1 MDWNSK
7 MKYKIK
13 LSLIP
18 MFLKGFY
25 EYKHKNY
32 EAAERIFEK
41 LLDKQN
47 NNAYLNFRYG
57 MALYK
62 SKKWDKA
69 NYYIQKAVNLDP
81 SNTSWQVQLAT
92 TERYKQNSEKVKVA
106 ESKKAIIKDP
116 NSPEAIWEYATSL
129 VENKQYWM
137 AKLQFQKYLTLKPY
151 SEKAFNHLGNVSEK
165 LSDFQDAITYFQ
177 QAAMLSPFNSNY
189 KYRIGYAYECLEDFE
204 SANSYYNLVVSFAK
218 KTDEVSLFGIGALH
232 AKRGLWDK
240 ALKAY
245 KGFLS
250 QTSSKDSELY
260 YRIGIANERL
270 YLWQDAAEAF
280 EKAIDLSEVLSASW
294 CFKCGQAY
302 ERAKNYTKAVEF
314 YQEAVARSNSYN
326 DYWLFRLAYSTEM
339 TGNFAQAAK
348 FYQQSRRRKIAHAV
362 NPKDVIKSN
371 EEEFLTYYTE
381 YYETLPINDN
391 QVLVE
396 SFFGGNISCNPYAI
410 LLYLLEHN
418 YNFTYIVVV
427 KPDTVIPDSL
437 KFKKNI
443 IFINRGSDA
452 YLRYL
457 CTAKY
462 LINNV
467 SFPYYFIRKEGQIYL
482 NTWHGTPMK
491 SLGKD
496 IKSPFQDHSNVSR
509 NFLQATHLI
518 SPNRHTTDIM
528 LDKYDIK
535 DLFSGEIA
543 ETGYPRIDLGFNLS
557 QERREE
563 IREKLGFNNN
573 KPTVFYAPT
582 WRGTSQSKDFDT
594 QKLQNDLRKLKS
606 DKYNLLFRGHHL
618 VESLLSE
625 VQLDVVVAPKEIDS
639 NELLGFCDLLITDY
653 SSIIYDFLALNKP
666 AISYV
671 YDFDEY
677 KEERGLYF
685 EKDEMIGAVCSTI
698 SEVKQSILDS
708 LKASKSNVLSRDI
721 EKYAYLDDGQATKRT
736 VDFIFNNDKQY
747 VYDYVRRSTD
757 VFFVGP
763 FLQNGITR
771 SFLNLMYSIGRDNN
785 ILILI
790 NGSDIQSDNRRLE
803 EFYHLPKDLSVFSR
817 SGRMLMTL
825 EELWVRN
832 KFDENFKIYSDEFKI
847 ALERIYKRE
856 ARRLFGDSKIRNI
869 INFEGYA
876 LFWVLLISQVKAEQ
890 HIIYQHNDKY
900 KEWKSKFP
908 YLEGVF
914 GAYEYYDK
922 IVSVSENTMRN
933 NRKNISDE
941 FDIPTKKFT
950 FCNNP
955 INIEQIISSSDEA
968 IEMEEVFTKFKGT
981 KFINIGR
988 MSHEKDQLKLIE
1000 AFAEVHKKHK
1010 NSRLFILG
1018 DGPLKQ
1024 DLIECIRKLSLENG
1038 VFLLGQK
1045 QNPFAY
1051 LKQADI
1057 FVLSSNHEGQPMV
1070 LLESLTLGTPIIA
1083 TDIVGNRSIL
1093 GEDYGLLVENSRQ
1106 GLIDG
1111 MNSYIENGARKDK
1124 FDPFAY
1130 QQDAMNKFKSLLKN

>member
-1 MDWNSK
+1 
-7 MKYKIK
+7 MKYKVK

-18 MFLKGFY
+18 MLLKGLY
-25 EYKHKNY
+25 AYKHKNY
-32 EAAERIFEK
+32 NEAERIFAL
-41 LLDKQN
+41 LLDKQGD
-47 NNAYLNFRYG
+47 NAYLNFRYG

-62 SKKWDKA
+62 SKKWDEA
-69 NYYIQKAVNLDP
+69 NYYIQKAINIDP
-81 SNTSWQVQLAT
+81 SKKSWQVQLAT
-92 TERYKQNSEKVKVA
+92 SERYKQNSEKVKVA
-106 ESKKAIIKDP
+106 EAKKAAIKDP
-116 NSPEAIWEYATSL
+116 NSPEVIWEYAISL
-129 VENKQYWM
+129 LENKQYWM
-137 AKLQFQKYLTLKPY
+137 AKLQFEKYLILKPN
-151 SEKAFNHLGNVSEK
+151 SEKAFDNLGKVSEK
-165 LSDFQDAITYFQ
+165 LSDYPEAIKYFEK
-177 QAAMLSPFNSNY
+177 AASLSPFNSNY
-189 KYRIGYAYECLEDFE
+189 KYRIGYSYECLGDLEN
-204 SANSYYNLVVSFAK
+204 ANTYYELVSSFAK
-218 KTDEVSLFGIGALH
+218 SNDDVALFGIGALH

-240 ALKAY
+240 ALNAY
-245 KGFLS
+245 KQFLAKTQS
-250 QTSSKDSELY
+250 NNPELY
-260 YRIGIANERL
+260 YRIGVANERL
-270 YLWQDAAEAF
+270 YLWEDAGKAF
-280 EKAIDLSEVLSASW
+280 EQAVKLSEIITAPW

-302 ERAKNYTKAVEF
+302 ERAKNYAKAVEF
-314 YQEAVARSNSYN
+314 YQNAVARSNNYN
-326 DYWLFRLAYSTEM
+326 DYWLYRLAYSMEM
-339 TGNFAQAAK
+339 MGNFEQAAK
-348 FYQQSRRRKIAHAV
+348 YYQQSRRRKIAHAV
-362 NPKDVIKSN
+362 APKDVIKN
-371 EEEFLTYYTE
+371 KEEEYLTYYTE
-381 YYETLPINDN
+381 YYETLAVNEK
-391 QVLVE
+391 QVLIE

-410 LLYLLEHN
+410 LLYMLDHN
-418 YNFTYIVVV
+418 YDFTYIVVV
-427 KPDTVIPDSL
+427 KPETVIPDSL
-437 KFKKNI
+437 KFKQNI

-467 SFPYYFIRKEGQIYL
+467 SFPYYFIRKAEQIYL

-491 SLGKD
+491 TLGKD

-528 LDKYDIK
+528 LEKYDIK

-543 ETGYPRIDLGFNLS
+543 ETGYPRIDLSFLS
-557 QERREE
+557 EERRNE
-563 IREKLGFNNN
+563 IRKKLGFKNN
-573 KPTVFYAPT
+573 KPVVFYAPT

-594 QKLQNDLRKLKS
+594 QKLQNDLKRLKS
-606 DKYNLLFRGHHL
+606 DKYNLVFRGHHL

-625 VQLDVVVAPKEIDS
+625 IKLDVVVAPKEIDS
-639 NELLGFCDLLITDY
+639 NELLGYCDLLITDY

-666 AISYV
+666 VISYV

-685 EKDEMIGAVCSTI
+685 EKDEMVGAVCSTI
-698 SEVKQSILDS
+698 SEVRQAILEN
-708 LKASKSNVLSRDI
+708 LNKNKSNVLERDI
-721 EKYAYLDDGQATKRT
+721 EKYSYLDDGRATQRT
-736 VDFIFNNDKQY
+736 VDFIFKNDNRY
-747 VYDYVRRSTD
+747 VYDYIRKDTD

-771 SFLNLMYSIGRDNN
+771 SFLNLMSTIGREKN
-785 ILILI
+785 ILVLI
-790 NGSDIQSDNRRLE
+790 NGNDLQSDNKRLE
-803 EFYHLPKDLSVFSR
+803 EFYRLPKDISVFSR

-832 KFDENFKIYSDEFKI
+832 KFDENFKFYSEEFKRVI
-847 ALERIYKRE
+847 EKIYKRE

-876 LFWVLLISQVKAEQ
+876 LFWVLLISQVNAKQ

-914 GAYEYYDK
+914 RTYRYYDK
-922 IVSVSENTMRN
+922 IVSVSEKTMENNRN
-933 NRKNISDE
+933 NISYE
-941 FDIPTKKFT
+941 FGIAEKRFV

-955 INIEQIISSSDEA
+955 INIDQIISNAKDDIEIEDEFDNFA
-968 IEMEEVFTKFKGT
+968 GT

-1000 AFAEVHKKHK
+1000 AFAEVNKKHK
-1010 NSRLFILG
+1010 DTRLFILG

-1024 DLIECIRKLSLENG
+1024 ELITRIKKLSLEKD

-1045 QNPFAY
+1045 TNPFAY

-1093 GEDYGLLVENSRQ
+1093 GDKYGLLVENSKQ
-1106 GLIDG
+1106 GLING
-1111 MNSYIENGARKDK
+1111 MNEYLENGSKQDNFDPIAYQKDAMDK
-1124 FDPFAY
+1124 FYA
-1130 QQDAMNKFKSLLKN
+1130 LLNE